1 VLSDLH
7 LHMVVSNARPHSCL
21 GPEHEADTVAVV
33 VTTFNDA
40 AFLGEALS
48 SVMAQQHPADEVIV
62 VDDGSDES
70 PAPALACFPQVTL
83 LRKRNA
89 GLSSARNTGLHA
101 ARSRYILFLD
111 ADDRLQPN
119 AIATSLACVSRNPE
133 TAMVYGGHRRI
144 RSDGN
149 SIGSDRFETV
159 GEDAYASLLTGNR
172 IGMHAAVLY
181 RRDALLALGG
191 FDESLR
197 KCEDYDIYLRLA
209 QRYPIEA
216 HPDIIA
222 EYRWHGANMSADPE
236 QMLRAVLAVHDRHRG
251 GTPGHRRAWR
261 AGRRNWKE
269 YYRAAASSEYSG
281 NRTMTGRRAVRHRIR
296 SVVRRLEQKIRDGRL
311 HRLLNNFRST
321 WPPPKNAI
329 NFGHLGSARPISL
342 DFGWDRG
349 TPIDRYY
356 IERFL
361 ASRAE
366 DITGNVL
373 EIGDNTYSKRYGGA
387 KIMRQDVLHVAV
399 DHPDATIT
407 GDLTQEGVLPENT
420 FDCIIFTQTLQLIFE
435 LEQAVCRLHRALRRG
450 GVLLLT
456 TPGISQLDR
465 GEWGDR
471 WCWSFTAVAVRR
483 LFERHFPPDALDV
496 STHGNVFAATTFLH
510 GVALEEVDQKKLDV
524 NDQAYPVVITL
535 RAQKR

>member
-1 VLSDLH
+1 
-7 LHMVVSNARPHSCL
+7 MVVSSAQPHPCL
-21 GPEHEADTVAVV
+21 GPEHEAVTVAVV

-40 AFLGEALS
+40 VFLGEALS
-48 SVMAQQHPADEVIV
+48 SVMAQQHPADEIIV
-62 VDDGSDES
+62 VDDGSDKS
-70 PAPALACFPQVTL
+70 PAPVLACFPQVTFL
-83 LRKRNA
+83 TKSNG
-89 GLSSARNTGLHA
+89 GLSSARNAGLHA

-119 AIATSLACVSRNPE
+119 AIATGLACFSRSPE
-133 TAMVYGGHRRI
+133 AAMVYGGHRRI

-159 GEDAYASLLTGNR
+159 DEDAYASLLTGNR
-172 IGMHAAVLY
+172 VGMHAAVLY

-197 KCEDYDIYLRLA
+197 KCEDYDVYLRLA
-209 QRYPIEA
+209 QHYPIGA

-236 QMLRAVLAVHDRHRG
+236 QMLRSVLAVHDRYRG
-251 GTPGHRRAWR
+251 GTSAHRRAWR
-261 AGRRNWKE
+261 AGRRNWKA
-269 YYRAAASSEYSG
+269 YYRAAAASEHSRNY
-281 NRTMTGRRAVRHRIR
+281 TMTGRRVVRHRIR
-296 SVVRRLEQKIRDGRL
+296 SAVRRLEQKIRDGRL
-311 HRLLNNFRST
+311 HRLLSKFRST

-361 ASRAE
+361 ASHAE

-373 EIGDNTYSKRYGGA
+373 EIGDDTYSKRYGGA
-387 KIMRQDVLHVAV
+387 KIIRQDVLHVAV
-399 DHPDATIT
+399 GHPGATIT
-407 GDLTQEGVLPENT
+407 GDLTREGVLPENT

-435 LEQAVCRLHRALRRG
+435 LEQAVFRLHRALRHD

-471 WCWSFTAVAVRR
+471 WCWNFTSVAVRR
-483 LFERHFPPDALDV
+483 LFEQHFPTDALDIN
-496 STHGNVFAATTFLH
+496 THGNVFAATTFLH
-510 GVALEEVDQKKLDV
+510 GVALEEVDQKKLDI